1 VGLADGGGCAR
12 GGGGSARWGRGRTM
26 ASMSR
31 SKMANE
37 EE

>member
-1 VGLADGGGCAR
+1 VGLADGGGCTR
-12 GGGGSARWGRGRTM
+12 GGGSARWGTM

-31 SKMANE
+31 SKWDE